1 MGALTEPAA
10 SLVPELIKTDASDN
24 AGTTPTGAAKALTEA
39 SGETNPT
46 AVEERLAANRAG
58 TADQVKLA
66 QVAFDDTKVQNEYG
80 DKRRQSDANDGKS
93 EKTNRRLVTRTTHT
107 ISTTELVT
115 AAIGVSFSAI
125 ASNALFLGPAIAET
139 DFASKTSA
147 FYGQTKSSANE
158 ISRFSRSDYDVARVT
173 APAPTEPPGAPSS
186 PMATSRMLLAQ
197 TSTPPAVP
205 PCAPPQMAP
214 PAPGTHPPPPC
225 MPPQMAPPATGTPP
239 PPCMPPDP
247 PQPPKPSPGRP

>member
-10 SLVPELIKTDASDN
+10 SIVPELIKTDASDN

-158 ISRFSRSDYDVARVT
+158 ISRFGRSDYDVARVT
-173 APAPTEPPGAPSS
+173 APAPRPKRAGIRTQRDPVGARTRCEASFLR
-186 PMATSRMLLAQ
+186 SRP
-197 TSTPPAVP
+197 T
-205 PCAPPQMAP
+205 
-214 PAPGTHPPPPC
+214 
-225 MPPQMAPPATGTPP
+225 ATGRRRSSGFSCRRRSRRPRHGRR
-239 PPCMPPDP
+239 
-247 PQPPKPSPGRP
+247 SGRPKVRAIV